1 MREILNIS
9 KNILKDENSN
19 KNKEIATIH
28 FFKKKDDIYKIRIL
42 IKFLPNQNIKYQDVA
57 SKIMIIVIIILKIK
71 QHVNK
76 EKMIIIIELMLF

>member
-28 FFKKKDDIYKIRIL
+28 FFKKR
-42 IKFLPNQNIKYQDVA
+42 
-57 SKIMIIVIIILKIK
+57 
-71 QHVNK
+71 
-76 EKMIIIIELMLF
+76 